1 MTLTAAILLILV
13 ADIALIAGLAWVM
26 SRPAKLT
33 PHVRVPRPQQP
44 HTRRSRVWRPASPQT
59 GSRRV
64 LSGRNPQR
72 TARVS

>member
-33 PHVRVPRPQQP
+33 PHVRVPRAQP
-44 HTRRSRVWRPASPQT
+44 RLAPRLAADGQPPCPLGTQPPEDRPRLLERV
-59 GSRRV
+59 
-64 LSGRNPQR
+64 
-72 TARVS
+72 